1 MKSVL
6 NELFM
11 KINEEL
17 DMGDQYNDLT
27 DTYNGKYNKL
37 LSALDGVQK
46 DQLSALFEIGNLILH
61 SGNFEFFKEGFR
73 LGILTVN
80 ELNEK

>member
-6 NELFM
+6 NELFI

-17 DMGDQYNDLT
+17 DMGDQHNDLV
-27 DTYNGKYNKL
+27 DIYNQKFNTLLKL
-37 LSALDGVQK
+37 LDDDKSDM
-46 DQLSALFEIGNLILH
+46 LSAMFEIGNLILH